1 MKLLV
6 FTDTHNSK
14 KALKGV
20 AALCRKHEPDAIVC
34 CGDIS
39 IFEMNL
45 GNVIRLLA
53 GLKKPL
59 VIVNGNHEGE
69 RSMAKLCRRFP
80 NAHFV
85 HDSYEIIGDAL
96 FLGYGGDGFSV
107 IDPAFV
113 KVSKSL
119 GRTITA
125 NRGRKIVLVTH
136 APPYGTKLDKVF
148 GSHSGN
154 KSIRKFVERWQP
166 AYHFCGHIHENFG
179 KQDKIRK
186 TVVMNPGQFGKIVN
200 I

>member
-6 FTDTHNSK
+6 FTDTHNSR
-14 KALKGV
+14 KALKNV
-20 AALCRKHEPDAIVC
+20 AALCRKQEPDAIVC

-45 GNVIRLLA
+45 GKTIRFLA

-59 VIVNGNHEGE
+59 IIVNGNHEGE
-69 RSMAKLCRRFP
+69 RSMAKLCRRVP

-85 HDSYEIIGDAL
+85 HDSNEIIGDVL

-119 GRTITA
+119 ERIIKA
-125 NRGRKIVLVTH
+125 NRGKKVVLVTH
-136 APPYGTKLDKVF
+136 APPYGTRLDKVF

-166 AYHFCGHIHENFG
+166 AYHFCGHIHENSG
-179 KQDKIRK
+179 KQDRIGK
-186 TVVMNPGQFGKIVN
+186 TIVVNAGPFGKMVKV
-200 I
+200 